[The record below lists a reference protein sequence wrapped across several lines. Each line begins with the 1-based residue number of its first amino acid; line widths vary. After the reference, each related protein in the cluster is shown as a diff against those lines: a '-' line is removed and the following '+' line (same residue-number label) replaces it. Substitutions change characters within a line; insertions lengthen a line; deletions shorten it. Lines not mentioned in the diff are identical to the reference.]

1 MKVKRLIAIMTLA
14 AFVMGAAAGCG
25 SNETSGGTTSGTDN
39 ANSSENK
46 EQQDSGKTSGG
57 GGSLKI
63 GLTMSNRDQWL
74 STMEQAA
81 LKEAEK
87 EGVELKTFDSNVDVV
102 TQLSHVTT
110 CANDGYDAMIINLV
124 NTDNAQ
130 EMIDA
135 AGGMPIVFVN
145 RTPGNA
151 DDLLEADKIV
161 YVGSSEEE
169 AGDLQGKYIAKLLQD
184 ANKEDANIVILTG
197 TLGMQATTLRT
208 EAAKKALEESGLKVN
223 YAFEDTADWDRAKA
237 MEKFVQFM
245 GTGKPYDAVI
255 CNNDEMALGV
265 VEAMMTNGEGKVTV
279 PVAGVDATDSAL
291 QSIKEGNLTFS
302 AFQNAAGQG
311 QGAVRAAIKLASG
324 EACEMYNWIPF
335 EPVEQSNVDNYMK

>member
-1 MKVKRLIAIMTLA
+1 MKKFLSVLTASLLTATLLT
-14 AFVMGAAAGCG
+14 GCG
-25 SNETSGGTTSGTDN
+25 STPAASTDAASTDTAASGSM
-39 ANSSENK
+39 
-46 EQQDSGKTSGG
+46 
-57 GGSLKI
+57 KI
-63 GLTMSNRDQWL
+63 GLSLSNRDQWL

-81 LKEAEK
+81 IEAAK
-87 EGVELKTFDSNVDVV
+87 KDGVELKSFDSNVDVV

-110 CANDGYDAMIINLV
+110 CANDGYSAMIINLV

-135 AGGMPIVFVN
+135 ANGMPIVFVN

-151 DDLLEADKIV
+151 DSLLQADKIV
-161 YVGSSEEE
+161 YVGSDESE
-169 AGDLQGKYIAKLLQD
+169 AGKLEGEYVSKLLKD
-184 ANKEDANIVILTG
+184 AGKSDVNIAVVTG

-208 EAAKKALEESGLKVN
+208 NAAKEALEASGLNVT
-223 YAFEDTADWDRAKA
+223 YSFEDTAEWDRAKA

-265 VEAMMTNGEGKVTV
+265 VEAMKTTGEGKVTV

-291 QSIKEGNLTFS
+291 QSIKDGDQTFS
-302 AFQNAAGQG
+302 AFQNAVGQG
-311 QGAVRAAIKLASG
+311 EGAVAAAIKLAKG
-324 EACEMYNWIPF
+324 EPCEIYSWVPF
-335 EPVEQSNVDNYMK
+335 EPVDQSNVDDYMK

>member
-1 MKVKRLIAIMTLA
+1 MKKFLSMLTA
-14 AFVMGAAAGCG
+14 AAMMMSLLAGCG
-25 SNETSGGTTSGTDN
+25 GGTTTPN
-39 ANSSENK
+39 AGNGSE
-46 EQQDSGKTSGG
+46 
-57 GGSLKI
+57 GGSAEGKLKI
-63 GLTMSNRDQWL
+63 GLSMSARDQWL

-81 LKEAEK
+81 LGKADAD
-87 EGVELKTFDSNVDVV
+87 GVDLKSFDANNDVV

-135 AGGMPIVFVN
+135 AGDMPIVFVN

-151 DDLLEADKIV
+151 DTLLTADKIV
-161 YVGSSEEE
+161 YVGSNEEE
-169 AGDLQGKYIAKLLQD
+169 AGGLEGEYIAKLLKNAGKTD
-184 ANKEDANIVILTG
+184 VNIAIVTG

-208 EAAKKALEESGLKVN
+208 NSAKAALEASGLNVT
-223 YAFEDTADWDRAKA
+223 YTFEDTADWDRGKA

-245 GTGKPYDAVI
+245 GTNKPYDAVI

-265 VEAMMTNGEGKVTV
+265 VEAMKTTGEGKVTV

-291 QSIKEGNLTFS
+291 QSIKDGDQTFS
-302 AFQNAAGQG
+302 AFQNAVGQG
-311 QGAVRAAIKLASG
+311 EGALEAAIKIAKKES
-324 EACEMYNWIPF
+324 CEIYNWVPF
-335 EPVEQSNVDNYMK
+335 EPVDASNVADYMA